1 MPSVLSERIASL
13 RKERGL
19 TQEQLGK
26 MCGVSSQAVGKWEK
40 GGAPDVELLPT
51 LARALGVSIDALFGL
66 ESGEQVD
73 VEEVMG
79 RWLRTFPERA
89 RMERLCRLVWSLVFC
104 FLPANLNMPKME
116 YVKNCEVDLNG
127 KTQLMYTQVSGGGG
141 ILLDVHAQDMSFV
154 TLWPEPKE
162 GYAAYLAP
170 MEMFRRLFSMLA
182 KPGYLELLEV
192 LYRRKP
198 QFFTPSVV
206 AKQLDVPMD
215 DIFMAKLEELEAVGV
230 LHSMKMELDQGE
242 IKVYRL
248 TEPMNLIPLL
258 YGAQSFMQTG
268 VNYTYFYDD
277 EIPLLRG
284 TKWKQKK
291 EGSHEK
297 GE

>member
-1 MPSVLSERIASL
+1 MPGILSERIAAL

-40 GGAPDVELLPT
+40 GGAPDVELLPE
-51 LARALGVSIDALFGL
+51 LSRALGVSIDALFGL
-66 ESGEQVD
+66 EGGEQVNM
-73 VEEVMG
+73 EEVMG
-79 RWLRTFPERA
+79 RWLRSFPEKE

-127 KTQLMYTQVSGGGG
+127 KTQLIYTQVSGGGG
-141 ILLDVHAQDMSFV
+141 ILLDVHADDMSFV
-154 TLWPEPKE
+154 TLWPEPKD

-170 MEMFRRLFSMLA
+170 IEDFRRLFSLLA

-198 QFFTPSVV
+198 QFFAPSVA
-206 AKQLDVPMD
+206 AKCLDVPIDVMVE
-215 DIFMAKLEELEAVGV
+215 KLEELEKQGV
-230 LHSMKMELDQGE
+230 LHSMKMELDEGE
-242 IKVYRL
+242 IKVYQL
-248 TEPMNLIPLL
+248 WEPMNLLPLL

-268 VNYTYFYDD
+268 LNYTYFYDD
-277 EIPLLRG
+277 ERPLLRG
-284 TKWKQKK
+284 KKWKRQ
-291 EGSHEK
+291 EDSRHE
-297 GE
+297 EAE